1 MATKKN
7 QVFKV
12 GDLVGS
18 VKTMTSQNVGI
29 GLVVD
34 IYGTQYLKIKW
45 FNTECVSEI
54 VLQQEWID
62 IRKEAGKTIYLLGP
76 VEDRSL
82 RTQKWEF
89 KKK

>member
-18 VKTMTSQNVGI
+18 VKTMTSQTVGI
-29 GLVVD
+29 GLVID

-54 VLQQEWID
+54 ILQQEWID

-76 VEDRSL
+76 VEERSL
-82 RTQKWEF
+82 GSQKWEF

>member
-1 MATKKN
+1 MAAKKN

-18 VKTMTSQNVGI
+18 VQTMTSQTLGI

-34 IYGTQYLKIKW
+34 IYGAQYLKIQW
-45 FNTECVSEI
+45 FNHEHVNSLL
-54 VLQQEWID
+54 LQKEWID
-62 IRKEAGKTIYLLGP
+62 MRQEAGKSIYLLGP

-82 RTQKWEF
+82 NAQKWEF